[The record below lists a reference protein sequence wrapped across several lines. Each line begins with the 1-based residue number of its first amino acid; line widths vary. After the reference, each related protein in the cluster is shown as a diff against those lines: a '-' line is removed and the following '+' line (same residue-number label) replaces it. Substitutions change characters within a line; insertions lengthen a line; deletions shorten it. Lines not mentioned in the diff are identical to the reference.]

1 MARSRLWDLYQNHK
15 FHLFDITE
23 STALTSFLD
32 RRDTLLGLGGAISG
46 LRAPRQV
53 LSPQYAFQNI
63 TAPSLTLD
71 YEEMKSG
78 TNPFKRHVP
87 TDTEVDPLTLSRGV
101 FIGDSDFYDWIITA
115 VYGRSVYR
123 RKLMLVQ
130 LFNPPPT
137 FDAGALGTL
146 NPTVSWVQLVGG
158 LVTTA
163 GQSEEIGGAVK
174 AISSAA
180 AAAAVASTIAAGLGA
195 AGASAAINGVLNSS
209 AGGLSA
215 TDLLASVTA
224 RVWILHDCV
233 PASYKS
239 TSDFDASSA
248 DIGIQELEIRMERF
262 EEFTMDTKPLTTPI
276 GSALAG
282 AVLNGIT

>member
-32 RRDTLLGLGGAISG
+32 RRDALLGLGGAISG

-53 LSPQYAFQNI
+53 LSPQYAFQSI

-87 TDTEVDPLTLSRGV
+87 TDAEVDPLTLTRGV

-137 FDAGALGTL
+137 FDVGALGTI

-158 LVTTA
+158 LVTTTA
-163 GQSEEIGGAVK
+163 ESEVAGGAAK
-174 AISSAA
+174 ALSSAA
-180 AAAAVASTIAAGLGA
+180 AAAAVASTFAAGLGA
-195 AGASAAINGVLNSS
+195 QAASNAINSGLNSTVL
-209 AGGLSA
+209 GLTPA
-215 TDLLASVTA
+215 DILAAVTA
-224 RVWILHDCV
+224 RVWVLHDCV

-239 TSDFDASSA
+239 TSDFDANSA
-248 DIGIQELEIRMERF
+248 DIGLQELEIRMERF
-262 EEFTMDTKPLTTPI
+262 EEFTMDTKPITTPL
-276 GSALAG
+276 GSTIAG
-282 AVLNGIT
+282 AVLNGLT